1 MTCDSD
7 HRSVQPTLFDLGG
20 EVDRAPAPRRAVP
33 MGKFGG
39 ELQAE
44 IDFDRL
50 GEMEPGA
57 LPPLVPTE
65 LKLPATRGECRGPGI
80 CPMFRCRHNLALRVK
95 SKGGIKVDGG
105 GPGTTL
111 RPIPLTRGAV
121 ARRVNRMVDAALERI
136 ERLGTSCS
144 LDLIEQ
150 RGRLSIE
157 EVAEALGVTEEI
169 VRLEFLEAQ
178 HGVDIALKREAR
190 AEKRAL
196 NEAPPATLV
205 QIRRKR

>member
-1 MTCDSD
+1 MAFDSAPT
-7 HRSVQPTLFDLGG
+7 QPSLFDLGFAT
-20 EVDRAPAPRRAVP
+20 ETPKARHPVASPKFRPAPV
-33 MGKFGG
+33 
-39 ELQAE
+39 QVE
-44 IDFDRL
+44 IDLERL
-50 GEMEPGA
+50 GEGGA
-57 LPPLVPTE
+57 LPVLTGDE
-65 LKLPATRGECRGPGI
+65 LRMPATRAECRGPGI
-80 CPMFRCRHNLALRVK
+80 CPMFRCRHHLALRVK

-111 RPIPLTRGAV
+111 RPIPLTRGAI

-150 RGRLSIE
+150 RGRLSIS

-169 VRLEFLEAQ
+169 VRLEFLEAE

-190 AEKRAL
+190 AETRAR
-196 NEAPPATLV
+196 NEPPAATLV

>member
-1 MTCDSD
+1 MSFDS
-7 HRSVQPTLFDLGG
+7 SPMQPTLFDLGAAM
-20 EVDRAPAPRRAVP
+20 ESPKARHPVASPKFKPAPV
-33 MGKFGG
+33 
-39 ELQAE
+39 QVE
-44 IDFDRL
+44 IDLERL
-50 GEMEPGA
+50 GEGGA
-57 LPPLVPTE
+57 LPVLTGDE
-65 LKLPATRGECRGPGI
+65 LRMPATRAECRGPGI
-80 CPMFRCRHNLALRVK
+80 CPVFRCRHHLALRVK

-136 ERLGTSCS
+136 EKLGTSCS

-157 EVAEALGVTEEI
+157 EVAEVLGVTEEI

-196 NEAPPATLV
+196 NEAPAAALV